1 MGIQAIAKPCDQPAM
16 GSVIWTWLSLY
27 SSLLL
32 PWERLISSI
41 ARHAGAMAFV
51 CVGGGGG

>member
-1 MGIQAIAKPCDQPAM
+1 MRSTCNGFSDLDMA
-16 GSVIWTWLSLY
+16 LLY